1 MGRKPNIE
9 TRIKL
14 LRILIDNIDKVKIK
28 E

>member
-9 TRIKL
+9 TRIKM

-28 E
+28 